1 MFTRRRYHL
10 RAGFLLACSLT
21 LGCQSVGPGAVVTP
35 HAAVNPGRGFATA
48 PTIVVRSTPPEGSAF
63 RQVAYWRADGEPAT
77 QWRPVQRPAETAG
90 AGGWWTTPHPGDAAR
105 VSMPTANGAP
115 PAVLSEAVLTPAA
128 GMVWPQSVLPGVA
141 VSRGHPPF
149 PPGPPAVRVPPGH
162 APIETNQVSLPPY
175 RIGPPDILL

>member
-90 AGGWWTTPHPGDAAR
+90 AGGWWTTPHLGDAASG
-105 VSMPTANGAP
+105 SMPTANGAP

-128 GMVWPQSVLPGVA
+128 GTVA
-141 VSRGHPPF
+141 AVGPAGRRGIARA
-149 PPGPPAVRVPPGH
+149 PAVPAGTAGCPCAARP
-162 APIETNQVSLPPY
+162 
-175 RIGPPDILL
+175 RPD